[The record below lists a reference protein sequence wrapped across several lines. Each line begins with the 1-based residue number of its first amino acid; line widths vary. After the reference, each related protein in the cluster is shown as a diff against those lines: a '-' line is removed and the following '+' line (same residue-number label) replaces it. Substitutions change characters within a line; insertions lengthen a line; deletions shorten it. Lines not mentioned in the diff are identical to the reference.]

1 MKNNSKKIRGK
12 NQDIATAQ
20 KVGTNTRTGKMLFM
34 AYARSQ
40 ALLSWKFAL
49 NVRFRSVLVQK
60 ISLEFLLK
68 KSK

>member
-12 NQDIATAQ
+12 KQDIATAE

-49 NVRFRSVLVQK
+49 KVECFSTKHIVG
-60 ISLEFLLK
+60 ISFEEK
-68 KSK
+68 

>member
-34 AYARSQ
+34 TYARSQ